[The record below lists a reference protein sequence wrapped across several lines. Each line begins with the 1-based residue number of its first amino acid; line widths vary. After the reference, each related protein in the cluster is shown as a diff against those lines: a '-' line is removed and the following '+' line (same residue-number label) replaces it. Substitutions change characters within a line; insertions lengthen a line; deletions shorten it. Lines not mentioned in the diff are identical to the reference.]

1 MDVKADEL
9 VLKENQFND
18 IEKIKPIIFAP
29 DSSRYYGIGKGL

>member
-9 VLKENQFND
+9 VLKDDKLTD

-29 DSSRYYGIGKGL
+29 DGSGY